1 MSVWMDIHKHS
12 TGDEERK
19 EDVTV
24 ESLQE
29 KIDMLTKQIE
39 HLEIENEY
47 LSNRLK
53 ETSKKLRDFNDRL
66 RVTQYFRRDIHQIYY

>member
-1 MSVWMDIHKHS
+1 MDIHKHS

-24 ESLQE
+24 GSLQE

-66 RVTQYFRRDIHQIYY
+66 RGTQYFRRDIHQIYY